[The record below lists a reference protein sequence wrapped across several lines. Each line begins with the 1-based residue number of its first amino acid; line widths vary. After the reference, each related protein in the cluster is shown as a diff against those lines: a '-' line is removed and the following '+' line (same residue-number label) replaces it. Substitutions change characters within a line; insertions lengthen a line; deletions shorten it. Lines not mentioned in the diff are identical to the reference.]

1 MEYIKHKEMFPALM
15 FYSLEKAEQVDIFV
29 PKIIGSLV
37 KWLFSNVNKIL
48 IYKWVHAYIKE
59 NRTFENNIV
68 CYYKMNL
75 QYKFRHPFLRLPG
88 GEGDDRGRDGWMA
101 SPIRWTWV

>member
-1 MEYIKHKEMFPALM
+1 MEYIKHKEFFPALM
-15 FYSLEKAEQVDIFV
+15 FYSLGKAEQVDIFV

-37 KWLFSNVNKIL
+37 KGLFSNVNKIL

-68 CYYKMNL
+68 CYYKMKL
-75 QYKFRHPFLRLPG
+75 QYKFRSPFLRLL
-88 GEGDDRGRDGWMA
+88 A
-101 SPIRWTWV
+101 FKNN